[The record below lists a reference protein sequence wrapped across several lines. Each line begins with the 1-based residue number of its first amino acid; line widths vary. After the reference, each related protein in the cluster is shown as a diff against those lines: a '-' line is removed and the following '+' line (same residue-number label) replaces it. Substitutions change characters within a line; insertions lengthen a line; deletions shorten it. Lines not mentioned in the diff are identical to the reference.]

1 MVDSFKTAE
10 AAAEQKRREEKE
22 AKRALAAK
30 YAPQV
35 WGQTYSAGQQGG
47 NGHIGNMV
55 WQLQGCGGPPQ
66 HL

>member
-35 WGQTYSAGQQGG
+35 RQQTYSAGQQGG
-47 NGHIGNMV
+47 SGYIIR
-55 WQLQGCGGPPQ
+55 QSQGSGRSTTTS
-66 HL
+66 